1 MDDGVIFEG
10 YLAGQGRL
18 KNTPARKGQQKS
30 LEMLNFKALCVLQ
43 DTAENRVW
51 WRRGQPYFKLNLLI

>member
-1 MDDGVIFEG
+1 
-10 YLAGQGRL
+10 
-18 KNTPARKGQQKS
+18 
-30 LEMLNFKALCVLQ
+30 MLNFKALCVQQ

>member
-1 MDDGVIFEG
+1 MTDDGVIFEG
-10 YLAGQGRL
+10 YLVGQGRL

-43 DTAENRVW
+43 DTTG
-51 WRRGQPYFKLNLLI
+51 RGYLC